1 MCASWLDPEVELL
14 EVKMSGCC
22 RIKLDGKGDS
32 YGTFLQGSFGLWVLR
47 LSQQPDGALGP
58 QLRRIFSVK

>member
-22 RIKLDGKGDS
+22 RIKLDGEGDS
-32 YGTFLQGSFGLWVLR
+32 YRDFSSRVIW
-47 LSQQPDGALGP
+47 PLGVAAE
-58 QLRRIFSVK
+58 SAA